1 MDNDK
6 ITQVDKIFEQKFT
19 INLDDEDDS
28 NVSILHDPENFSK
41 NLDSIKDIIFDF
53 DYSIQNRV
61 ILSPSGT
68 INPTILF

>member
-28 NVSILHDPENFSK
+28 NVSIIMTLKTFLKISTLLK
-41 NLDSIKDIIFDF
+41 I
-53 DYSIQNRV
+53 
-61 ILSPSGT
+61 
-68 INPTILF
+68 